1 MGHFDSDAGG
11 IVFSGTLDVV
21 NSVIANNRAT
31 KFSQID
37 GSGPGEMLFQNC
49 TFYSK
54 SQEFIRVDP
63 REGDAGVFKN
73 CIFAGHPQVFPA
85 GHPVDVVYSNS
96 SQSIEGP
103 GNISEDPLFVD
114 AEGGDF
120 RLMPDSPC
128 IDSGTDVGVY
138 FDITGSTRPIDVKG
152 RGQDNT
158 GTEFDMGAYELQI
171 PKADLNGD
179 GKIDGRDLLEFQKEW
194 KK

>member
-1 MGHFDSDAGG
+1 MRYAGG
-11 IVFSGTLDVV
+11 SVQLQ
-21 NSVIANNRAT
+21 NSIIANNKSEILAQISGITPEPIRCEQCTFVSKDEESLSFSTESGDRAT
-31 KFSQID
+31 
-37 GSGPGEMLFQNC
+37 LTNC
-49 TFYSK
+49 
-54 SQEFIRVDP
+54 
-63 REGDAGVFKN
+63 VFWGN
-73 CIFAGHPQVFPA
+73 PQVFESSSQ
-85 GHPVDVVYSNS
+85 VNVLYSNS

-114 AEGGDF
+114 AEEGDF

-158 GTEFDMGAYELQI
+158 GSEFDMGAYELQI

-179 GKIDGRDLLEFQKEW
+179 GKINSQDLLEFQTDW
-194 KK
+194 HNN